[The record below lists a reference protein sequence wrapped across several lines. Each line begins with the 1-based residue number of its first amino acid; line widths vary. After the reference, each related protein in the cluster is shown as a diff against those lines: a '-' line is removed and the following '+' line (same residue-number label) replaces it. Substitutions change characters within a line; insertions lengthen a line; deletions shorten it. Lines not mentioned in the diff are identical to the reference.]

1 MINDYKYSIDQNR
14 GIRRYPRISLIAL
27 VAIGLGASGIYGAL
41 QFLNDPAPIEAVN
54 VIAPIE
60 PTVKTLELSL
70 PPRATVAEMPQ
81 LPREETTLDSLPVQQ
96 QTGSTTLSKQ
106 VTASEEPLETV
117 AITST
122 TLVTEQLELPAV
134 IAEKNRE
141 KPDTAHQSEQSV
153 PSKVSAVNIAATT
166 EPSRETVQPEDQ
178 LKTADTTGHWLAEKV
193 KPGDSLAKIFK
204 RLALSANLL
213 HRITHS
219 GKEAKKLANIR
230 PGEKLKVR
238 VDQHGNFLE
247 LIHQRSPILS
257 LQILPEGD
265 SFSSKSI
272 ERKLEKRVA
281 EISGTITNSLYLAA
295 QNAGLS
301 DSLTMEL
308 ANIFGWDVDFALEI
322 RAGDQFSLI
331 YEEEYLD
338 NKKYRNGS
346 ILAAEFINR
355 GKVFR
360 AVRYE
365 DNKGNSSY
373 FSPDGRSMRK
383 AFLRAPVDFRRISS
397 RFTKARWH
405 PVLGKRRPHRGVD
418 YAAATGTPIK
428 AAGDGKV
435 IFRGRKGGYGK
446 AIIIKHGSQYTTL
459 YGHMSKYRS
468 KVKTGTRVK
477 QGQIIGYVGKTG
489 LATGPHL
496 HYEFRVNGVHRN
508 PLKVKLPAA
517 APIAKKYREDF
528 KRKSKPLLAKL
539 DLISNTMLAEAE
551 QAQ

>member
-1 MINDYKYSIDQNR
+1 MDLNR
-14 GIRRYPRISLIAL
+14 RRGCYPRINLIAL
-27 VAIGLGASGIYGAL
+27 VAIGLGASGIYGTL
-41 QFLNDPAPIEAVN
+41 QFLNDPAPVQAVN
-54 VIAPIE
+54 AIKSA
-60 PTVKTLELSL
+60 VKTLELSL
-70 PPRATVAEMPQ
+70 PPQATVAKMQQ
-81 LPREETTLDSLPVQQ
+81 LPREETTLVFLPVQQ
-96 QTGSTTLSKQ
+96 QIGSATQSKQ
-106 VTASEEPLETV
+106 VAVSTGPLETV
-117 AITST
+117 AITPT
-122 TLVTEQLELPAV
+122 TLVTEQSELPAV
-134 IAEKNRE
+134 IAGKNIE
-141 KPDTAHQSEQSV
+141 KPDTTRQPEQSN
-153 PSKVSAVNIAATT
+153 PSKISAVNVAATT
-166 EPSRETVQPEDQ
+166 ASSHETKQPGQ
-178 LKTADTTGHWLAEKV
+178 QRTADTTGHWLTEKV

-219 GKEAKKLANIR
+219 GKEAKKLANIK

-238 VDQHGNFLE
+238 VDQQGNFLE

-257 LQILPEGD
+257 QQILPKGD
-265 SFSSKSI
+265 SFSTKTI
-272 ERKLEKRVA
+272 ERKLEERVA
-281 EISGTITNSLYLAA
+281 EVSGIITNSLYLAA

-331 YEEEYLD
+331 YAEKYLD

-355 GKVFR
+355 GKIFR

-365 DNKGNSSY
+365 DDKGNSSY

-528 KRKSKPLLAKL
+528 KKESRLLLAKL

>member
-1 MINDYKYSIDQNR
+1 MINDYKSSIDQNR
-14 GIRRYPRISLIAL
+14 GRGFHPRKSLIAL
-27 VAIGLGASGIYGAL
+27 AASGLCAGGIYGAL
-41 QFLNDPAPIEAVN
+41 QFMDDPAPVEAVN
-54 VIAPIE
+54 AIE
-60 PTVKTLELSL
+60 PTIKTLELPL
-70 PPRATVAEMPQ
+70 PPRETVTETLQ
-81 LPREETTLDSLPVQQ
+81 LPREETALASLPEQQ
-96 QTGSTTLSKQ
+96 QTDSAIQSKQ
-106 VTASEEPLETV
+106 ITVLTEPLEIIDTRP
-117 AITST
+117 T
-122 TLVTEQLELPAV
+122 TTVTEQLDLPAV
-134 IAEKNRE
+134 ITEKSAEKPNTTDQPE
-141 KPDTAHQSEQSV
+141 QPIPSGVSVADIDTPTEASPKTVQSEQLQ
-153 PSKVSAVNIAATT
+153 PTT
-166 EPSRETVQPEDQ
+166 D
-178 LKTADTTGHWLAEKV
+178 ATGHWLTENV
-193 KPGDSLAKIFK
+193 KKGDSLAKIFK
-204 RLALSANLL
+204 RLELSANLL

-219 GKEAKKLANIR
+219 GKKAKKLANIK

-238 VDQHGNFLE
+238 VDQQGNFLE

-257 LQILPEGD
+257 LQILPDGD
-265 SFSSKSI
+265 SFSAKTI

-281 EISGTITNSLYLAA
+281 EVSGIITNSLYLAA
-295 QNAGLS
+295 QSTGLS

-308 ANIFGWDVDFALEI
+308 ANIFGWDIDFALEI

-365 DNKGNSSY
+365 DDKGNNSY

-446 AIIIKHGSQYTTL
+446 AVIIKHGSQYTTL
-459 YGHMSKYRS
+459 YGHLSKYRS
-468 KVKTGTRVK
+468 KVKSGTRVK

-528 KRKSKPLLAKL
+528 NSKSRPLLAKL
-539 DLISNTMLAEAE
+539 DLIGNTMLAEAE